1 MPARVFLVS
10 GLLNIDLLQNEEVGG
25 ISRLKCNV
33 RKVKDEKPLARTTQ
47 SARDSRGRLLHLQ
60 DFMAVTVIISLKIYN
75 IATLLTDPSWT
86 AAEENRTAIVRL
98 AGQTIAHLT
107 LT

>member
-10 GLLNIDLLQNEEVGG
+10 GLLNIDLLQNEVGG

-60 DFMAVTVIISLKIYN
+60 DFMAVTVIIIISLKIYN
-75 IATLLTDPSWT
+75 IATLLTRVGQLLK
-86 AAEENRTAIVRL
+86 RTEL
-98 AGQTIAHLT
+98 Q
-107 LT
+107 